1 MVVALIYGSDCPWPF
16 LIEINDP
23 SQVVPTDIL
32 LMKAVKSILVQLK
45 LGEQRTVLGIRPARS
60 PHRENLQKGA
70 GEEPPAGEKSNL
82 GEQTDAICCPPHLC
96 LTDHRSGS
104 QQWGAG
110 IATTRPGIPLS

>member
-45 LGEQRTVLGIRPARS
+45 LGEQRTVLGIRPEALTGK
-60 PHRENLQKGA
+60 PPKGSR
-70 GEEPPAGEKSNL
+70 G
-82 GEQTDAICCPPHLC
+82 
-96 LTDHRSGS
+96 
-104 QQWGAG
+104 GA
-110 IATTRPGIPLS
+110 TCR